1 MVAQSGSGSV
11 VTARDDVRLTLPAH
25 PGFVRIARLTI
36 AGLASRAGF
45 GYDEVED
52 LRIAVDELCYLLV
65 GPSGQDGNVELVF
78 TVQER
83 AISVVGK
90 GAGAVDQLSVFSQ
103 RILDAVVDAHEIERT
118 STGTTFRFSRA
129 HRGN

>member
-1 MVAQSGSGSV
+1 VPSAGEHMVMAK
-11 VTARDDVRLTLPAH
+11 DDVRLTLPAH

-65 GPSGQDGNVELVF
+65 GPAGQTGDIELLFRVQDGS
-78 TVQER
+78 
-83 AISVVGK
+83 ISVVGS
-90 GAGAVDQLSVFSQ
+90 GPRAVDQLSVFSQ
-103 RILDAVVDAHEIERT
+103 RILDAVVDRHEIERT
-118 STGTTFRFSRA
+118 TNGTTFRFSRD

>member
-1 MVAQSGSGSV
+1 MRSTREQMVMAK
-11 VTARDDVRLTLPAH
+11 DDVRLTLPAH

-65 GPSGQDGNVELVF
+65 GPAGQAGEVELLF
-78 TVQER
+78 TVQDR
-83 AISVVGK
+83 SISVVGS
-90 GAGAVDQLSVFSQ
+90 GPRAVDQLSVFSQ
-103 RILDAVVDAHEIERT
+103 RILDAVVDHHDIDRT
-118 STGTTFRFSRA
+118 ASGTTFRFSRV
-129 HRGN
+129 HRSN